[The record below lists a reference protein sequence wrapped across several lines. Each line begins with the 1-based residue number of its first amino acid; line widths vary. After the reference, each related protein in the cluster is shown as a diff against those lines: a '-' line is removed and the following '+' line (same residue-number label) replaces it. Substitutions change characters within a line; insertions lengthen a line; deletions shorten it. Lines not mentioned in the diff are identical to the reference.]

1 MGKKVLS
8 FILISAMAAT
18 MFTGCGGNGKTGD
31 NKKLVIW
38 TNMEVETDMIQKYA
52 DKWGVKKD
60 LKWK

>member
-1 MGKKVLS
+1 
-8 FILISAMAAT
+8 MAAT

-52 DKWGVKKD
+52 DKWG
-60 LKWK
+60 